1 MKGGAWNLDDV
12 RITTTADRAQDR
24 RERILNPVDRVSEL
38 LFGLFMA
45 LTFVGA
51 VSVAEAGHAELRAMF
66 AAALGCNLAWGL
78 VDAVMYVVR
87 TITAR
92 GRSLTLLRN
101 VRTAADAG
109 DARELIRS
117 SLPPL
122 VASHITGAALD
133 ALRERML
140 AIADVPDRPRLE
152 ANDLSAALGIFVV
165 VVASTFP
172 VVVPFVLISDVGT
185 AKLVS
190 RLIAVA
196 MLFAGGL
203 ALGRYAGYGSWKVGI
218 MMAGLGIAVVA
229 AVMALG
235 G

>member
-1 MKGGAWNLDDV
+1 V
-12 RITTTADRAQDR
+12 TTESSLTAADSAAQDTR
-24 RERILNPVDRVSEL
+24 QPVLDPVDRVSEL

-51 VSVAEAGHAELRAMF
+51 VSVAESGRAELRTMY

-92 GRSLTLLRN
+92 GRSLTLLRA
-101 VRTAADAG
+101 VRAAPDAAAG
-109 DARELIRS
+109 RELIRD
-117 SLPPL
+117 SLTPM
-122 VASHITGAALD
+122 VASLVSDAALD
-133 ALRERML
+133 ELRHRML
-140 AIADVPDRPRLE
+140 TMADVPQRPTLRRQDFVG
-152 ANDLSAALGIFVV
+152 AFAIFLI

-172 VVVPFVLISDVGT
+172 VVLPFVFIQDVGT

-190 RLIAVA
+190 RLIALA

-203 ALGRYAGYGSWKVGI
+203 ALGRYAGYGSWKVGL
-218 MMAGLGIAVVA
+218 MMTGLGTAVVA

>member
-1 MKGGAWNLDDV
+1 V
-12 RITTTADRAQDR
+12 TTESSLTAADSAAQDTR
-24 RERILNPVDRVSEL
+24 QPVLDPVDRVSEL

-51 VSVAEAGHAELRAMF
+51 VSVAESGRAELRTMY

-92 GRSLTLLRN
+92 GRSLTLLRA
-101 VRTAADAG
+101 VRTVPDAAAG
-109 DARELIRS
+109 RELIRD
-117 SLPPL
+117 SLTPM
-122 VASHITGAALD
+122 VASLVSDAALD
-133 ALRERML
+133 ELRHRML
-140 AIADVPDRPRLE
+140 TMADVPQRPTLRRQDFVG
-152 ANDLSAALGIFVV
+152 AFAIFLI

-172 VVVPFVLISDVGT
+172 VVLPFVFIQDVGT

-190 RLIAVA
+190 RLIALA

-203 ALGRYAGYGSWKVGI
+203 ALGRYAGYGSWKVGL
-218 MMAGLGIAVVA
+218 MMTGLGTAVVA